1 MAGAVGSKLGSAG
14 GAVAG
19 VLGGGG
25 SGTASLDPMK
35 SGVLNVGGKSSVFTC
50 NYCLSSFSS
59 GFALSSMTM
68 EIV

>member
-35 SGVLNVGGKSSVFTC
+35 SGVLNVGGKSSFYMQLLSILVFFRFCT
-50 NYCLSSFSS
+50 
-59 GFALSSMTM
+59 LSSMTD
-68 EIV
+68 IS